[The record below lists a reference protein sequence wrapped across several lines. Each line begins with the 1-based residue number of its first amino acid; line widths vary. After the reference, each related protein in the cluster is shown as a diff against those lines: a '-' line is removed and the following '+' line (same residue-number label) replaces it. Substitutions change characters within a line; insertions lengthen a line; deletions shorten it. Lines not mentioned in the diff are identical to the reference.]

1 MSSGTRVTAE
11 IVRKKLNI
19 FENGKKMQISF
30 KKDDWFPTKCNFML
44 QYKKIN
50 INKTLADASN
60 KVTLAKGAN
69 LPKLVPE
76 L

>member
-1 MSSGTRVTAE
+1 
-11 IVRKKLNI
+11 
-19 FENGKKMQISF
+19 MQVSF

-44 QYKKIN
+44 QYIKIN
-50 INKTLADASN
+50 INKTLADAFN

-69 LPKLVPE
+69 LPKIVPE